1 VSASGVRL
9 ATFAALSA
17 FCAYHWFALV
27 ESPPIGRLAAL
38 IAVAVGLAAA
48 LPAAAALGRPRLAAV
63 AASVAALMLAL
74 AVTGLE
80 VRLIWPGGWSELRA
94 SLEAGL
100 SGVSQVELPYA
111 GPDEWTRLGILLAA
125 PPAVAAA
132 AAIAFWPSRRLE
144 AARRGAAMALL
155 VALYGFAVT
164 WEAPSAEPARGLA
177 LLTLAS
183 AYLWLPGL
191 PRARAIAAV
200 VAIAL
205 AGGAATALA
214 ARVGSDDPI
223 IDYRDWSL
231 FGADRE
237 VSFTWDHTY
246 GPFDWPQR
254 GTVVMEIRSDRP
266 LLWRTTVLDT
276 FDGSRWLRA
285 PAPGVADAPPEL
297 AGASERMVETNRRLG
312 WLEFPGVEIR
322 ALRSTVVVGAGV
334 TREVSGIDAYSLEP
348 DGVVSLGNSPLTEGD
363 SYSVTSYA
371 PDPSA
376 RQLRRARGPYPS
388 ELVRYT
394 ELALPYGAAAVG
406 VSPAVAPEVPVTVPL
421 RGSPDARGDDPV
433 GTVVAGTAYERVHAL
448 ARRVTR
454 DTGTAY
460 GAVRAIEQHLKLN
473 YRYAQDVPLRRNP
486 LPAFLFMDRA
496 GYCQQFS
503 GAMAL
508 MLRMLGIPARVATGF
523 SPGFR
528 APEDNVYS
536 VRDTDAHSWVEVWFR
551 GIGWVAFD
559 PTPGSAPAQAQ
570 SLGAFRGRTAAAG
583 LREGRVLSVEEA
595 AEAGS
600 SASVPSQGSGGGG
613 GPTVGGALA
622 LALIATTAA
631 AAAQAGRRRRRMLEP
646 DGARLQ
652 IEELA
657 AALPRLGFQVH
668 PCATLLQME
677 RAVVPAAGPR
687 AGRYVGALRA
697 NRYARGR
704 PRRPGPAERRALRR
718 ALARGSRL
726 GALSARWRALRAI
739 PPGGPRG
746 GG

>member
-1 VSASGVRL
+1 MSALGIRL

-27 ESPPIGRLAAL
+27 ASPPIGRLAAL
-38 IAVAVGLAAA
+38 MVVAVALALALTAAGGLRR
-48 LPAAAALGRPRLAAV
+48 PRVAAAAF
-63 AASVAALMLAL
+63 SVAALVLAL

-80 VRLIWPGGWSELRA
+80 VRLIWPTGWSELRA
-94 SLEAGL
+94 NLEAGL

-125 PPAVAAA
+125 PMTVVAA
-132 AAIAFWPSRRLE
+132 AAIAFWPSPR
-144 AARRGAAMALL
+144 AVAGRRGVAMAAL

-177 LLTLAS
+177 LLTLAA

-191 PRARAIAAV
+191 PRARAFAAI

-214 ARVGSDDPI
+214 ARVASDDPI

-237 VSFTWDHTY
+237 VSFSWDHTY

-266 LLWRTTVLDT
+266 LLWKTTVLDT
-276 FDGSRWLRA
+276 FDGSRWVRG
-285 PAPGVADAPPEL
+285 PVTDVSDIPPEL

-348 DGVVSLGNSPLTEGD
+348 DGVVSLGNSPLAEGD
-363 SYSVTSYA
+363 SYSVTAYS

-376 RQLRRARGPYPS
+376 RQLRRADGPYPQALS
-388 ELVRYT
+388 LYT
-394 ELALPYGAAAVG
+394 SLTLPYGAEAIG
-406 VSPAVAPEVPVTVPL
+406 TSPPVAPKVTVGVPL
-421 RGSPDARGDDPV
+421 RGSPGASADSNMGA
-433 GTVVAGTAYERVHAL
+433 VVAGTAYERVYEL
-448 ARRVTR
+448 ARRLTR
-454 DTGTAY
+454 DAGTTY

-508 MLRMLGIPARVATGF
+508 MLRMLGVPARVATGF

-570 SLGAFRGRTAAAG
+570 SLGAFRGRTAAAE

-600 SASVPSQGSGGGG
+600 GAPVPSAGSAGGG
-613 GPTVGGALA
+613 GPTLGGVLVLA
-622 LALIATTAA
+622 LVATAGA

-652 IEELA
+652 IAELA
-657 AALPRLGFQVH
+657 AALPRLGFQLR
-668 PCATLLQME
+668 PSATLLQME
-677 RAVVPAAGPR
+677 RAVAPAAGAP

-697 NRYARGR
+697 NRYARGT

-726 GALSARWRALRAI
+726 GTLRARWRALRAI

-746 GG
+746 RG